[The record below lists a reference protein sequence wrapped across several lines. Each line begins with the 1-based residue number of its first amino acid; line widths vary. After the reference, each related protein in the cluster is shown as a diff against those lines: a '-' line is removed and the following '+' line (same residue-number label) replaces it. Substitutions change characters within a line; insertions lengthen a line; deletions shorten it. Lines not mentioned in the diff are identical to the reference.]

1 VKKTILSLLI
11 CGCCQTKPIPDAK
24 LEQQP
29 PELFIP
35 PNTSVAT
42 TQGVYRTGA
51 TIEIWHS
58 HKKYSSL
65 QDEISKFRPFS
76 ERIK

>member
-1 VKKTILSLLI
+1 MKKILISLFV
-11 CGCCQTKPIPDAK
+11 CGCCQVKPIPSSK

-35 PNTSVAT
+35 PNTSIAT
-42 TQGVYRTGA
+42 TQGVYTTGD

-58 HKKYSSL
+58 HKKYSYL

-76 ERIK
+76 ASTK